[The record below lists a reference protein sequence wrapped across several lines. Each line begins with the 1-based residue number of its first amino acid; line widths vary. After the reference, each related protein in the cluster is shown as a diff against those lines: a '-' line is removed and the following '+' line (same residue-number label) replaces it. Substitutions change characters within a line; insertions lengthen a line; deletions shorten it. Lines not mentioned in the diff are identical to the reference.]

1 MLDHYS
7 APQDSLKR
15 RAAEYLIGN
24 MAGKY
29 TATSPALEAYEEL
42 LPEIARVPA
51 DDRFLYL
58 FYKGERNFE
67 R

>member
-1 MLDHYS
+1 
-7 APQDSLKR
+7 
-15 RAAEYLIGN
+15 

-58 FYKGERNFE
+58 FYKGERTFE